1 MLYCDEGENTY
12 KKLLPKAIL
21 THMDEKIQIKV
32 LIIIAFLNNTWQW
45 LMDDLRFYKWMNEYR
60 YLCL

>member
-12 KKLLPKAIL
+12 KKFLPKAIL

-32 LIIIAFLNNTWQW
+32 LIIIAFLNNT
-45 LMDDLRFYKWMNEYR
+45 
-60 YLCL
+60 